1 MIYHLYRGMSHPLT
15 IEREYL
21 FSAPTNTTM
30 TDRSSDTLIVTAD
43 TDFAT
48 LMRVAEGMS
57 YNHEQF
63 DICARGRNVQR
74 GFEIVNMLIQR
85 ERAGSIHHNY
95 STIEYNT
102 RKGPQLQWV
111 IVSAKPQADTSEDP
125 DSPRS

>member
-1 MIYHLYRGMSHPLT
+1 MSHPLT

-21 FSAPTNTTM
+21 FSVPTNTTM
-30 TDRSSDTLIVTAD
+30 SDRSSDTLIVTAD

-74 GFEIVNMLIQR
+74 GFEIVSMLIQR
-85 ERAGSIHHNY
+85 KRTHAVHHNY
-95 STIEYNT
+95 STIEYNS
-102 RKGPQLQWV
+102 RKVPQLQWV
-111 IVSAKPQADTSEDP
+111 VVSAKVQADTSEDP
-125 DSPRS
+125 ESPRS